1 MSDLTD
7 LSRWHGTVTAHDVTY
22 LLLPSRLWVPDFN
35 GEGGYYGITDIAKLL
50 GAKTATIAAWVR
62 KDNYVQY
69 QCVASDYVD
78 AVAERK
84 WIFGNESAESTWG
97 VTVGDGTSVVS
108 TSVASVFTAGWHFVW
123 MRFTGGSATGL
134 EAGCDDTVATPGNVA
149 AIAALGAV
157 GHDHTYIGRVGTYY
171 SSMAVAMLI
180 IGDVAITDGEIYQY
194 REATRRL
201 IGV

>member
-22 LLLPSRLWVPDFN
+22 LLLPSRLWVPEFN

-50 GAKTATIAAWVR
+50 GAKKATLAAWVR

-78 AVAERK
+78 ADAERK
-84 WIFGNESAESTWG
+84 WKFGNESAESTWG

-108 TSVASVFTAGWHFVW
+108 VSVASVFTTGWHFVW

-134 EAGCDDTVATPGNVA
+134 EAGCDDSRATPGNVA
-149 AIAALGAV
+149 AIATLGAV
-157 GHDHTYIGRVGTYY
+157 GHDHTYIGRVGSYY
-171 SSMAVAMLI
+171 SSMAVLSLHVS
-180 IGDVAITDGEIYQY
+180 D
-194 REATRRL
+194 EAQSNDWLSALRQSGRRL
-201 IGV
+201 VGV